1 MFAKDN
7 FGKLHKTDFSLYGGN
22 SHPLVW
28 VLALY
33 ILKGHFFRCL
43 IQPCVY
49 EGESECAQD
58 LDPRSKWEGSSILT
72 DALEAA
78 APGLD

>member
-43 IQPCVY
+43 IQLCVY
-49 EGESECAQD
+49 EGESEYAQD
-58 LDPRSKWEGSSILT
+58 LDPRSKWEGSSQMLWKQQ
-72 DALEAA
+72 L
-78 APGLD
+78 LV